1 MGDLLDQLVPDS
13 FAQDDVQDRFV
24 GTSKADD
31 GVGVEEGEQLL
42 HHLRASP
49 ELLLSRK
56 QDLTPRIRHIRS
68 SLSLKGLKSRAGVL

>member
-49 ELLLSRK
+49 ELFRS
-56 QDLTPRIRHIRS
+56 LTYHCS
-68 SLSLKGLKSRAGVL
+68 AKT